1 LCYTGGEH
9 KEGEEYICEDC
20 EEEECCRDCGN
31 ECGECCCDYGNPE
44 LARLRD
50 GEEEEEEEEIDVD
63 DRDAPNILPYKK
75 CCVCGERKS
84 CGKYMENDWFCE
96 NCAEEEE
103 EELSYDCE
111 VCKKHLYITDM
122 AKCEERELCA
132 ECCVGRQGDCD
143 CPVCVDNNCA
153 EEAEEEEEE
162 RFVCSVCGKT
172 EPKDVEWNVGA
183 FEDFRGEVI
192 CPECAEPTFDDLLGD
207 DRLDFS
213 NPENVAQFTAFVQAN
228 FTREEIFPETKPI
241 ATSDSI
247 SGEVSRE
254 LETLQAQNAK
264 LVAENQK
271 LQQQLVAIKSL
282 LHAN

>member
-1 LCYTGGEH
+1 MTTTEMKKDQYATCEECGRYCYTGGEH
-9 KEGEEYICEDC
+9 EEGEEYICEDC

-31 ECGECCCDYGNPE
+31 ECGECDCDYGNPE

-50 GEEEEEEEEIDVD
+50 GEEEEEEEIDVD
-63 DRDAPNILPYKK
+63 DRDAPNCFPYKK
-75 CCVCGERKS
+75 CSVCGERKS
-84 CGKYMENDWFCE
+84 CGNYRENDWFCE
-96 NCAEEEE
+96 NCAEEAEEE
-103 EELSYDCE
+103 EELAYDCE

-143 CPVCVDNNCA
+143 CPVCVDNN
-153 EEAEEEEEE
+153 
-162 RFVCSVCGKT
+162 ST
-172 EPKDVEWNVGA
+172 
-183 FEDFRGEVI
+183 
-192 CPECAEPTFDDLLGD
+192 EPTFDDLLGD

-228 FTREEIFPETKPI
+228 FTREELFPETKPI